1 MKENEEM
8 SLYEIDTNGKINKN
22 KVKIVIILVLTAIF
36 LVITLIYSINS
47 IKRYEVYKKY
57 ETQLLSIKEEE
68 ELKKKKEA
76 EELEKK
82 RQEKIPKLTNIG
94 KQNIEKIYNCDTKR
108 VFLTF
113 DDGPSMRT
121 NEILDILKQENIKA
135 TFFVLGNYV
144 EKMPE
149 TVKRIY
155 DEGHY
160 IANHGY
166 SHVYEQIYSSPQA
179 VLDEYNKCN
188 EAIKNAIGVP
198 EYNSHLFRFPGGL
211 VGGKYA
217 DIKLQAKELLNQ
229 NNILN
234 VDWNALIGD
243 SEKANASTDFLL
255 QRLKDTVGN
264 KSSPVILMHDA
275 PAKKSTVEALPQI
288 ISYLKEQGYEFKN
301 FYEIIK

>member
-1 MKENEEM
+1 MKENEEI
-8 SLYEIDTNGKINKN
+8 SLYKIDTNQKINKN
-22 KVKIVIILVLTAIF
+22 KVKIVIILILTAIF
-36 LVITLIYSINS
+36 LVITLIHSINS

-82 RQEKIPKLTNIG
+82 RQEKIPKLTDIG

-188 EAIKNAIGVP
+188 EVIKNAIGVP

>member
-1 MKENEEM
+1 MKENEEI

-264 KSSPVILMHDA
+264 KSRPVILMHDA